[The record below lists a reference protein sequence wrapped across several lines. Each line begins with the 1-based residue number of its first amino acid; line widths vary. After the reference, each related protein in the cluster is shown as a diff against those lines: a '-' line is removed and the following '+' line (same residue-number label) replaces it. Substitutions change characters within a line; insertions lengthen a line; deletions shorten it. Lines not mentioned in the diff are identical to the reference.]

1 MRQLQSLGSC
11 AVPSSTVPSPIPD
24 AMMAPI
30 KYEAL
35 NREVKVDRSFGWP
48 SSPIN
53 AEPAMMHV
61 TIPKPRTMRL
71 KMYIPTL
78 KYQFMKARKCDVL
91 RGVVIIRTILSKSLD
106 QSANDH
112 DT

>member
-1 MRQLQSLGSC
+1 MRQLQSLGFSG
-11 AVPSSTVPSPIPD
+11 VPSSTVPSPIAD
-24 AMMAPI
+24 AMIAPI

-48 SSPIN
+48 SSPIK

-71 KMYIPTL
+71 KIYIPTL
-78 KYQFMKARKCDVL
+78 NKYQFMKARNAKSF
-91 RGVVIIRTILSKSLD
+91 RGCCHTYDFEQILGEERQRS
-106 QSANDH
+106 
-112 DT
+112 